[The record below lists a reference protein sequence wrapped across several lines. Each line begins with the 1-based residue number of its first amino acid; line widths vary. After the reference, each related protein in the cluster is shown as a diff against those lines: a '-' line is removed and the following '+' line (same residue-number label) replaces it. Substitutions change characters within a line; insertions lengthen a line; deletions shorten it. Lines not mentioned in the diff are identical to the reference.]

1 MTHKTASLNAVLC
14 VYRILFKCRGSLLLE
29 LAGLVAG
36 MSRELIAERLKEI
49 RGKVRL
55 SQKAMAERLGI
66 GHRTW
71 QEIETGKNVPSG
83 ETLLKI
89 NELGFDPGW
98 ILTGSGSQASST
110 LVTASSGLVS
120 VPLLDVRPSAGA
132 GTLVEQLGAGAGP
145 EIVAFREDWLRRIG
159 VSPRFAR
166 LMVCQGDSMHDTI
179 SDGDLMIVDV
189 SIREVGGSGIYV
201 LVYAGLV
208 IVKRVQVLRD
218 RSIMLKSDNP
228 RYEPETVPAHD
239 LPELSVE
246 GRVRWAGGQI

>member
-1 MTHKTASLNAVLC
+1 M
-14 VYRILFKCRGSLLLE
+14 
-29 LAGLVAG
+29 
-36 MSRELIAERLKEI
+36 
-49 RGKVRL
+49 RL

-66 GHRTW
+66 APRTW
-71 QEIETGKNVPSG
+71 QEIEAGKNVPSG

-89 NELGFDPGW
+89 SDLGFDPGW
-98 ILTGSGSQASST
+98 ILTGSGSQASAE
-110 LVTASSGLVS
+110 LVSASSGLVP
-120 VPLLDVRPSAGA
+120 VPLLEVRPSAGPGA
-132 GTLVEQLGAGAGP
+132 LVERLDGPGA

-189 SIREVGGSGIYV
+189 GVRDIVDSGIYV

-208 IVKRVQVLRD
+208 IVKRIQILRD
-218 RSIMLKSDNP
+218 RSVVLKSDNP
-228 RYEPETVPAHD
+228 RYEPETVPARD
-239 LPELSVE
+239 LPELIVE